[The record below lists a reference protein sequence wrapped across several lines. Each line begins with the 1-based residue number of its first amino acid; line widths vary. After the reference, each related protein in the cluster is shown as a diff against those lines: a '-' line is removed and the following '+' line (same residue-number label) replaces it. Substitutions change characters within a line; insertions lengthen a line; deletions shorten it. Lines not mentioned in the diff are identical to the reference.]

1 MRYSQ
6 ADEGTLGT
14 NMNTSR
20 VRSPDCAGGCVAATA
35 VVPVPL
41 SAADES
47 AARKGNA
54 RECPAIGSLE
64 YSQGPP
70 SRVIVHTLE

>member
-1 MRYSQ
+1 M
-6 ADEGTLGT
+6 
-14 NMNTSR
+14 
-20 VRSPDCAGGCVAATA
+20 A

-41 SAADES
+41 SAAGES

-54 RECPAIGSLE
+54 RERPAIGYLE
-64 YSQGPP
+64 YSQGPL